1 MLRRKLTLIKHVGT
15 QTILILVVAL
25 ERDKTKYLSR
35 VALKTYVLSFS
46 TNNYADPILAALNQT

>member
-15 QTILILVVAL
+15 QTILILAVAL
-25 ERDKTKYLSR
+25 EQDKTNLSG

-46 TNNYADPILAALNQT
+46 TNNYADPI